1 MRLLELTCTEQ
12 MLLGDYSNA
21 IMGGPEMAL
30 EKEVWVRIA
39 VILAEISRIQTK
51 SWKKKNNQ
59 FQKRECSNTHIL
71 LQTIKRGLTEEKK

>member
-1 MRLLELTCTEQ
+1 

-30 EKEVWVRIA
+30 EKKVWVRIA

-51 SWKKKNNQ
+51 PWKKKNNQ
-59 FQKRECSNTHIL
+59 FQKRECSRYTYFVTDYQKRTH
-71 LQTIKRGLTEEKK
+71 